1 MLDWLEAQ
9 IVRLIELTE
18 RVTIALENI
27 AQVLLAYDATHG
39 GGLALRHADL
49 GRLATLVPAAPRPSR
64 DPPTTSAAADLETI
78 LFAKRPD
85 A

>member
-27 AQVLLAYDATHG
+27 AQVLLAYDAAL
-39 GGLALRHADL
+39 GGLAVHHADV
-49 GRLATLVPAAPRPSR
+49 GPLATLVPAATRRPR

>member
-1 MLDWLEAQ
+1 MLEYGKSIKEKGKNGGVVDMSYR
-9 IVRLIELTE
+9 RLAA
-18 RVTIALENI
+18 RAR
-27 AQVLLAYDATHG
+27 AADDATH

>member
-9 IVRLIELTE
+9 IVRLIQLTE
-18 RVTIALENI
+18 RDTIALENI
-27 AQVLLAYDATHG
+27 AQVLLAYDAAHG
-39 GGLALRHADL
+39 GLTLPHADL
-49 GRLATLVPAAPRPSR
+49 DRLAKSVPDAPRPSR
-64 DPPTTSAAADLETI
+64 DPPTTSAASDLEAI